1 MPDTS
6 HDNPSPASSGLQTG
20 DLPIPERL
28 AGKLAGFQERLWS
41 VKIAEG
47 ALIACAGLA
56 CSYLAVFILDRI
68 FDTPTWLR
76 VMLLLLGTGIPALGL
91 PLQWRR
97 WVWQQR
103 SLEQSARLLKKAF
116 PRLGD
121 ELLGII
127 ELAHGGSTSQ
137 SRVLVEAAM
146 RHVDERAAPR
156 DFDTAVPARFYQRWA
171 MAAAVTLGLAAL
183 LAVISFAASS
193 NSLAR
198 WLTPW
203 KSVERYTFAQLEPV
217 TTKLVVPYAE
227 PYNLTPSLQED
238 TKWAPDSA
246 SLRVRGQ
253 GKITSDVAEG
263 GYDFAL
269 PPQKEATKLSL
280 RVGDATERIEVT
292 PLVRPEA
299 TELEAIVRLPDYLR
313 QPSDAILPI
322 RSSSVAIL
330 RGASASFAV
339 TTTRELAE
347 AQVDGQFAPLSG
359 ASFTTESYEVSETT
373 KKQFTWRD
381 VAGLAAK
388 DPLELTVIAVD
399 DASPQIFAKPLS
411 QERFLLPDEVVSFEL
426 AASDDYGVRQVGL
439 IWNGIAPAAGDKGRT
454 ILAADS
460 GEGEPSLPV
469 FPSGEKVVAAGDP
482 EKRDVTSVATFS
494 ASRDGVAPQT
504 VEIRF
509 FAEDYLPGRERS
521 FSPTFV
527 LHILSPADHAKWLTE
542 EFGKWF
548 RNAREVYEQ
557 EQLLH
562 ETNEALRSLSS
573 AELESAENRRKI
585 EAQAGAEQSNARR
598 LDAVTEAGRELV
610 RQATKNEDFD
620 PHRLENWAEAM
631 QALAEIAGKRM
642 PSVAGLL
649 TQAADAAPGSP
660 SGNAE
665 ATPEKSAEET
675 PQAEVAKTPEVSPNL
690 PTGNGE
696 KQDETGK
703 PDQNSA
709 ASPTGSSG
717 LPQTTLIGEAPESD
731 QEAEQEAESPA
742 SKKLDEAVQEQKELL
757 EQFSQVTADLQEI
770 LSQLESSTFVKR
782 FQAASRKQLEIAD
795 TLGDTLSR
803 SFGFPKQRLAPAMRE
818 HGLAMASAEE
828 AESWVVYDIQ
838 NDLEAYYQ
846 RKQEGIYKNVL
857 DQMKALSVVPALK
870 AIGSEASLNLNGRSI
885 AAAQYWGDTFDRW
898 AEELVAAAQEGGSDP
913 GQEQKKKDGLPPEIV
928 LEIMKVLREQT
939 ALRDET
945 REMEATRPGLAPDVY
960 RSMVR
965 PLELTQTE
973 LRETIDGVVEQIGE
987 IPGAAQDYGKE
998 IQLLE
1003 LVSDV
1008 MRQSHAVLTR
1018 PDTGPE
1024 AIAAQTEV
1032 IELLLQSQRQPP
1044 SGGGGGGGGSSPG
1057 GGGAAGG
1064 GGGGSALGEIGLGPA
1079 TGAAGTSSERSVN
1092 QTTGKAGRELPD
1104 EFRRGLDHYFNT
1116 IEQP

>member
-1 MPDTS
+1 MSDSS
-6 HDNPSPASSGLQTG
+6 HANPSPAAPGSLVG
-20 DLPIPERL
+20 DLPIPDRL

-56 CSYLAVFILDRI
+56 CSYLVVFLLDRV

-76 VMLLLLGTGIPALGL
+76 VILLLLGTGVPALCL
-91 PLQWRR
+91 PLRWRR

-103 SLEQSARLLKKAF
+103 SLEQTARLLKRAF

-127 ELAHGGSTSQ
+127 ELAHGGSASQ

-156 DFDTAVPARFYQRWA
+156 DFSTAVPAKFYQRWVL
-171 MAAAVTLGLAAL
+171 AAGVALGLVAL
-183 LAVISFAASS
+183 FAVISFAASS
-193 NSLAR
+193 NALAR

-203 KSVERYTFAQLEPV
+203 KAVDRYTFAQLEPV
-217 TTKLVVPYAE
+217 ATKLVVPYAE
-227 PYNLTPSLQED
+227 PFHLSPQLEKD
-238 TKWAPDSA
+238 TRWEPDSA
-246 SLRVRGQ
+246 SVRLRGQ
-253 GKITSDVAEG
+253 GKVSSDVSAG
-263 GYDFAL
+263 AYDFAL
-269 PPQKEATKLSL
+269 PPQKEATRLAL
-280 RVGDATERIEVT
+280 RVGDATEQIEVT
-292 PLVRPEA
+292 PMVRPEA

-322 RSSSVAIL
+322 RSGSVAIL

-347 AQVDGQFAPLSG
+347 AQVDGQLAPLNG
-359 ASFTTESYEVSETT
+359 ASFTSPAYEVDETT
-373 KKQFTWRD
+373 KKRFSWRD
-381 VAGLAAK
+381 VAGLEAK
-388 DPLELTVIAVD
+388 SPLELTVIAVD

-411 QERFLLPDEVVSFEL
+411 QERFLLPDEVVSFEV

-439 IWNGIAPAAGDKGRT
+439 MWNGTAPVVGEKGRT
-454 ILAADS
+454 VLAAVS
-460 GEGEPSLPV
+460 AEGEVGPPV
-469 FPSGEKVVAAGDP
+469 VPSGEKVVAAGDP
-482 EKRDVTSVATFS
+482 EKRELTSVATFS
-494 ASRDGVAPQT
+494 ASRDGVSPQT
-504 VEIRF
+504 VEIRL

-521 FSPTFV
+521 VSPTFV

-548 RNAREVYEQ
+548 RSAREVYEQ

-562 ETNEALRSLSS
+562 EGNEALRALS
-573 AELESAENRRKI
+573 AEELERAENRRKI
-585 EAQAGAEQSNARR
+585 EAQAAAERSNARR
-598 LDAVTEAGRELV
+598 LEAVTEAGRELV
-610 RQATKNEDFD
+610 RQAAKNEDFD
-620 PHRLENWAEAM
+620 PQRLENWAEAM
-631 QALAEIAGKRM
+631 QSLAEIAEKRM
-642 PSVAGLL
+642 PSVADLL
-649 TQAADAAPGSP
+649 SQAAEAEAGTPGQQSPGSL
-660 SGNAE
+660 
-665 ATPEKSAEET
+665 EKSGEET
-675 PQAEVAKTPEVSPNL
+675 PAPASPKAPEAAPNPSTADAGSKEGAK
-690 PTGNGE
+690 GE
-696 KQDETGK
+696 PK
-703 PDQNSA
+703 PD
-709 ASPTGSSG
+709 SPSSPQGPAG
-717 LPQTTLIGEAPESD
+717 LPQTTLIGKAQEPREESTTPVV
-731 QEAEQEAESPA
+731 E
-742 SKKLDEAVQEQKELL
+742 KLAEAVEEQKELL
-757 EQFSQVTADLQEI
+757 AQFSQVTADLQEI

-782 FQAASRKQLEIAD
+782 FQAASRKQLEIAE
-795 TLGDTLSR
+795 TLGETLGR
-803 SFGFPKQRLAPAMRE
+803 SFGIPKQRLAPAMRDQ
-818 HGLAMASAEE
+818 GLTVASAEE
-828 AESWVVYDIQ
+828 AESWAVYDIQ

-857 DQMKALSVVPALK
+857 DQMKALAVVPALK
-870 AIGSEASLNLNGRSI
+870 VIGTEASLNLHGRSI

-898 AEELVAAAQEGGSDP
+898 AEELVAAAKEGASDP
-913 GQEQKKKDGLPPEIV
+913 NQDQKKKEGLPPEIV
-928 LEIMKVLREQT
+928 LEIMKVLREET

-973 LRETIDGVVEQIGE
+973 LREIIDGVVTEIGE
-987 IPGAAQDYGKE
+987 IPGAALDFGKE

-1064 GGGGSALGEIGLGPA
+1064 GNGSALGEIGLGPA
-1079 TGAAGTSSERSVN
+1079 TGASGAPSEREVN
-1092 QTTGKAGRELPD
+1092 QATGKAGRELPD
-1104 EFRRGLDHYFNT
+1104 EFRRGLDHYFNDL
-1116 IEQP
+1116 EQP